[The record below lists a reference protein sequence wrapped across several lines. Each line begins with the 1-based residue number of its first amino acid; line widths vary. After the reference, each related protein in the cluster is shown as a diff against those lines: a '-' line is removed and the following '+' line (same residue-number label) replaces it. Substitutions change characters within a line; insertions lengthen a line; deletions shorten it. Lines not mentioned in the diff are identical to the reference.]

1 VLINHDSVKR
11 YVVVVQQIISQDA
24 GINSILQYIL
34 SVMLFLFIW
43 ILFGNRFQMIIWIW
57 NIKRALRV
65 LTDMSIKATNQVID
79 KISKVANNNPELSNR
94 VKTFLD
100 FFAIYPV
107 DLDPSGIVYKLEH
120 LLNTERKRIRE
131 FILSLAPTA
140 NKQDI
145 DNFENLLAIAQV
157 LNMIYKYVRHNFI
170 LGEKTKSPYILMQLE
185 MIIPLIMRYAKA
197 YYDAL
202 TSFINL
208 QPIGDGIGALVAAK
222 LIHGQKYE
230 RIVEDTI
237 AAEIFFEGR
246 KLIVIKA
253 EGPSGVVGKPGEAIS
268 KIIKMRSGNV
278 DGIVMIDAAMKL
290 EGEEVGSI
298 AEGVGAAIGDPGP
311 EKYKIEEEA
320 TKHKIPLYALVVKES
335 LEDAI
340 TVMKKEIFDAADKI
354 IEKIKAIAM
363 NYPKGATLIIA
374 GIGNTMGIG
383 Q

>member
-1 VLINHDSVKR
+1 MTVI
-11 YVVVVQQIISQDA
+11 QQIIGQDT
-24 GINSILQYIL
+24 GFSSILQYIL
-34 SVMLFLFIW
+34 SITAFLLIW
-43 ILFGNRFQMIIWIW
+43 ILVGNRLQMIIWIW
-57 NIKRALRV
+57 DIKKALRAL
-65 LTDMSIKATNQVID
+65 TEMSTKATSQVVER
-79 KISKVANNNPELSNR
+79 ISKVAGNNFEVSNK
-94 VKTFLD
+94 VNMFLD

-107 DLDPSGIVYKLEH
+107 DLDPNGIVRKLEH

-131 FILSLAPTA
+131 FILSLVPTA
-140 NKQDI
+140 SKQDI

-157 LNMIYKYVRHNFI
+157 LNIIYKYVRHNFI

-185 MIIPLIMRYAKA
+185 MIIPLIMRYARA
-197 YYDAL
+197 YYNAL

-222 LIHGQKYE
+222 LMYGQKYE
-230 RIVEDTI
+230 KIAEDTVT
-237 AAEIFFEGR
+237 AEIFFEGR
-246 KLIVIKA
+246 RLIVVKA

-268 KIIKMRSGNV
+268 KIIEMRSGNI
-278 DGIVMIDAAMKL
+278 DGIVMVDAAMKL

-320 TKHKIPLYALVVKES
+320 TKHKIPIYALVVKES

-340 TVMKKEIFDAADKI
+340 TTMKKEIFDAADKI
-354 IEKIKAIAM
+354 IEKIRAIVTS
-363 NYPKGATLIIA
+363 YPKGATLIIA